1 MKKESRK
8 EGKLDG
14 KKEVNGDFGRLSD
27 MDVEGNQRVLLHV
40 KNALQQSAYDIET
53 IGGTDSR
60 VLNLVAEL
68 Y

>member
-1 MKKESRK
+1 
-8 EGKLDG
+8 
-14 KKEVNGDFGRLSD
+14 VNDDFGRLSD

-60 VLNLVAEL
+60 VLDLVAEL